1 MSDTNKS
8 KIPPVSEAYGGGDG
22 PSGGMFPPNVY
33 SLPNEYVAENV
44 AAPAEKST
52 EEQAPTEEAIVKP
65 SVEAQRNNGPSG
77 EGQDYPGSSNPQN
90 WGHL

>member
-22 PSGGMFPPNVY
+22 PNGGMFPPNVY
-33 SLPNEYVAENV
+33 SLPNEYVAEDA

-52 EEQAPTEEAIVKP
+52 EEQASTEETIVKP
-65 SVEAQRNNGPSG
+65 SVDAQRNNGP
-77 EGQDYPGSSNPQN
+77 
-90 WGHL
+90 LA